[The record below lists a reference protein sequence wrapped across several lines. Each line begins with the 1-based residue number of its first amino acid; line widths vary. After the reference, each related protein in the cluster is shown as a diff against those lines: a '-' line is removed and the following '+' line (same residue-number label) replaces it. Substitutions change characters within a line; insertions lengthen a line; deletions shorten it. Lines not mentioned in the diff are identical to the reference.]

1 MYFQVKKVWREL
13 KSNILYLLLSA
24 RIIFP
29 AGSVTRAE
37 ISEMFVLDDMLPKFV
52 PDDSLH
58 RRQTLSLNTVVTSPE
73 KEILKN
79 DFFCQKR
86 KFRRNKFSITHAQC
100 TLHREKF
107 VFII

>member
-13 KSNILYLLLSA
+13 KSNIIYLLLSA

-37 ISEMFVLDDMLPKFV
+37 ISEMFVLDDMLPTFV

-58 RRQTLSLNTVVTSPE
+58 RLDIQ
-73 KEILKN
+73 I
-79 DFFCQKR
+79 
-86 KFRRNKFSITHAQC
+86 
-100 TLHREKF
+100 
-107 VFII
+107 

>member
-79 DFFCQKR
+79 VFFLSK
-86 KFRRNKFSITHAQC
+86 KKISKKKVVA
-100 TLHREKF
+100 
-107 VFII
+107 